1 MTRNTTERYA
11 LGYLSVT
18 LSVSGM
24 TSSLTAYDDLS
35 TTDEMVADCRETE
48 RRLAFTSVARD
59 ALRPAPSIRFE
70 DQRQGLPKRDI
81 DLLQAAQRISGALGL
96 DLD

>member
-1 MTRNTTERYA
+1 MARNTTDRYS

-24 TSSLTAYDDLS
+24 SSHLSAYEDLAAPA
-35 TTDEMVADCRETE
+35 EMCADARETE
-48 RRLAFTSVARD
+48 RRLAVSSVARD

-70 DQRQGLPKRDI
+70 DQPQGLPKQDI
-81 DLLQAAQRISGALGL
+81 DMLLAAQRIAGALGL

>member
-1 MTRNTTERYA
+1 M
-11 LGYLSVT
+11 GYVPVT
-18 LSVSGM
+18 LSVVDM
-24 TSSLTAYDDLS
+24 SSHLPAYDDLP
-35 TTDEMVADCRETE
+35 TTAELCADARETE

-70 DQRQGLPKRDI
+70 DQPQGLPKQDI
-81 DLLQAAQRISGALGL
+81 DMLLAAQRIAGALGL

>member
-1 MTRNTTERYA
+1 
-11 LGYLSVT
+11 
-18 LSVSGM
+18 M
-24 TSSLTAYDDLS
+24 TSRLTAYEDPS
-35 TTDEMVADCRETE
+35 TTDEMLADCRETE

-70 DQRQGLPKRDI
+70 DHRQGLPKREI

>member
-1 MTRNTTERYA
+1 MTRNTTEGYA

-18 LSVSGM
+18 LNVSAM
-24 TSSLTAYDDLS
+24 SSSLTAYDDLS

-59 ALRPAPSIRFE
+59 ALRPAPSLRFE

-81 DLLQAAQRISGALGL
+81 DLLEAAQRISGALGL